1 MDWLNQLGGIL
12 QQYSGASAQ
21 RAPQTVDD
29 DFDNFVQAAP
39 QGTIAE
45 ALSAAFRSDETPAF
59 GQMAGQLFGQSSGP
73 QRANILNTLIATL
86 GPSLVA
92 QFLSRGGSA
101 GLASMLGGG
110 QTEITPEQA
119 EQVSP
124 EEVQEIAARAEQKDP
139 SIIDTFSNFYAE
151 HPTLIKTLGGV
162 ALTVALAKIA
172 QRHSGL

>member
-1 MDWLNQLGGIL
+1 MEWLNQLGGML

-21 RAPQTVDD
+21 RAPQSVND
-29 DFDNFVQAAP
+29 DFDNFAQAAP
-39 QGTIAE
+39 HGTIAE
-45 ALSAAFRSDETPAF
+45 ALSEAFRSDQTPAF
-59 GQMAGQLFGQSSGP
+59 GQMAGQLFGHSNGS
-73 QRANILNTLIATL
+73 QRASILNTLISTL
-86 GPSLVA
+86 GPTLVA
-92 QFLSRGGSA
+92 QLLSRGGSS

-110 QTEITPEQA
+110 HTQLTPEQA

-151 HPTLIKTLGGV
+151 HPTLIKTLGGA